1 MNEVLFIYSPITLVL
16 CLIAIILASSFS
28 TMLGQKIRV
37 SQLPFAVRHLVI
49 TIVLWNILCFIGTL
63 FFSGDHPGIG
73 GQVVFGLQAMIWVQ
87 AGNVIYRV
95 AQVNVHALSHPIWNY
110 FNIIGIVAA
119 AAAFIVL
126 CISPATITGISV
138 FGHHPF
144 AIHPNFVL
152 YSIIFFVFVFPEL
165 FRAIF
170 ILLRNALQTSDQ
182 AQSQISI
189 YMMGALC
196 FFVIIPLLFDFVFPI
211 ILDFRNASR
220 TTHFMLWYQYSYIF
234 LTIICGQY
242 YTSISFKNKSASW
255 FLDKLRHDLGDCFFT
270 YGNDGRILTANPAA
284 ETLFHMAEINMQ
296 QMKIQDLLP
305 ELDFDKEGTKSNV
318 KVAILNEQHTFNVS
332 VYRIQKSM
340 TTFTNVLLL
349 SDQSNS
355 LFYKQRIE
363 SLNAQFAEYKQDL
376 LRYQD
381 RLESSQKKSNEN
393 ENFLNTLINALPFQ
407 FWAKNEHGVYMA
419 QNQKDLSKRGNLFH
433 TTDETEDISSYEIE
447 AREKGNPNSHTS
459 YELIDGEEISEDEAN
474 RQINSGKFVAIFEK
488 MFIPILSKHS
498 PYKVIGIKIDMTDQ
512 KRLERERNILQ
523 EQKNIHSRLE
533 ELGTLCGAFAHDYN
547 NILGSQIGFCQL
559 ATEMLGAIQAEKV
572 DDEIKKKISTA
583 GNFVAEATK
592 AAERGKV
599 SLEEL
604 LNTIR
609 GQAKTTGDVIV
620 FAPYMIIDDVK
631 KKISLT
637 LPPNISIVSDTI
649 NKSLRIS
656 GIPAAL
662 DRIISNLSNNALF
675 AMKEMGGTLTFGLE
689 KETLTQQLITPYA
702 PPIPPGQYAKFTIA
716 DTGTG
721 MDSNTLER
729 IFSPFFTTKAP
740 GEGLGLGLS
749 SALRLL
755 KEGNAY
761 LTVQTRLGEGTIFN
775 LYWSLYNESQ
785 GEENVH
791 SSNH

>member
-1 MNEVLFIYSPITLVL
+1 MKENVLKIIHNIIYERRNIMTLDKFTIKAQEAVQAAVQTAQQAGQQTIEPVHLLQGILLKGKDVTNFIFQKLGVNTQQVETLVQSEL
-16 CLIAIILASSFS
+16 QHLP
-28 TMLGQKIRV
+28 RV
-37 SQLPFAVRHLVI
+37 SGGEPYFSNTTSQ
-49 TIVLWNILCFIGTL
+49 VL
-63 FFSGDHPGIG
+63 
-73 GQVVFGLQAMIWVQ
+73 Q
-87 AGNVIYRV
+87 
-95 AQVNVHALSHPIWNY
+95 
-110 FNIIGIVAA
+110 
-119 AAAFIVL
+119 
-126 CISPATITGISV
+126 
-138 FGHHPF
+138 
-144 AIHPNFVL
+144 
-152 YSIIFFVFVFPEL
+152 
-165 FRAIF
+165 RAID
-170 ILLRNALQTSDQ
+170 T
-182 AQSQISI
+182 AQKMGDEYVSI
-189 YMMGALC
+189 E
-196 FFVIIPLLFDFVFPI
+196 PLLLALFSV
-211 ILDFRNASR
+211 NSTASR
-220 TTHFMLWYQYSYIF
+220 
-234 LTIICGQY
+234 
-242 YTSISFKNKSASW
+242 
-255 FLDKLRHDLGDCFFT
+255 
-270 YGNDGRILTANPAA
+270 ILKDAGCTEAD
-284 ETLFHMAEINMQ
+284 MQ
-296 QMKIQDLLP
+296 KKKIQDLLP
-305 ELDFDKEGTKSNV
+305 GLDIKREGSKNNVNV
-318 KVAILNEQHTFNVS
+318 KILNEQHSFNMS
-332 VYRIQKSM
+332 IYRIQKSL

-355 LFYKQRIE
+355 LLYKQRIE

-381 RLESSQKKSNEN
+381 RLDSSQKKSNEN
-393 ENFLNTLINALPFQ
+393 ESFLNTLINALPFQ

-419 QNQKDLSKRGNLFH
+419 QNQRDLKKRGNLFH
-433 TTDETEDISSYEIE
+433 TTDNAESISSYELE

-459 YELIDGEEISEDEAN
+459 YELPDGEEISEDEAN
-474 RQINSGKFVAIFEK
+474 VQINSGKFVSIFEN

-512 KRLERERNILQ
+512 KRVERERNILQ

-559 ATEMLGAIQAEKV
+559 ASEMLGAIQSEEM
-572 DDEIKKKISTA
+572 DDGIKKKVLTA

-592 AAERGKV
+592 AAQRGKV

-609 GQAKTTGDVIV
+609 GQAKSSGDVIV

-631 KKISLT
+631 KKLSLT
-637 LPPNISIVSDTI
+637 LPPNISISSSKMD
-649 NKSLRIS
+649 KSIRIS

-689 KETLTQQLITPYA
+689 KESLVHQLITPYA
-702 PPIPPGQYAKFTIA
+702 PPIPPGNYAKFTIA

-785 GEENVH
+785 GEQNVH
-791 SSNH
+791 STDY

>member
-16 CLIAIILASSFS
+16 SLVAIILASSYS
-28 TMLGQKIRV
+28 TMLGQKIKV

-95 AQVNVHALSHPIWNY
+95 AQVNVHTQSHPIWNY

-165 FRAIF
+165 FRAIY

-419 QNQKDLSKRGNLFH
+419 QNQKDLGKRGNLFH

-474 RQINSGKFVAIFEK
+474 RLINSGKFVAIFEK

-592 AAERGKV
+592 AAQRGKV

-637 LPPNISIVSDTI
+637 LPPNISIISDTI

-689 KETLTQQLITPYA
+689 KAVLTQQLITPYA

>member
-16 CLIAIILASSFS
+16 SLVAIVLAATFS
-28 TMLGQKIRV
+28 TMLGQKISV
-37 SQLPFAVRHLVI
+37 SQLPFAVRQLVI
-49 TIVLWNILCFIGTL
+49 TIVLWNIFSFVGTL
-63 FFSGDHPGIG
+63 FFSGEHPGIG
-73 GQVVFGLQAMIWVQ
+73 GQILFGLQALIWIQ
-87 AGNVIYRV
+87 AGNTIYRV
-95 AQVNVHALSHPIWNY
+95 AQVNLRSKTHPFWNA
-110 FNIIGIVAA
+110 FNFVGIAITATVSA
-119 AAAFIVL
+119 IL
-126 CISPATITGISV
+126 CISPSIFTNISL
-138 FGHHPF
+138 FGHQPF
-144 AIHPNFVL
+144 ATHPNFVL
-152 YSIIFFVFVFPEL
+152 YSIIFFIFVFPEL
-165 FRAIF
+165 LRSIF
-170 ILLRNALQTSDQ
+170 VLLRNALQTSDL

-196 FFVIIPLLFDFVFPI
+196 FFVIIPLLFDFIFPFV
-211 ILDFRNASR
+211 LDFKNISR
-220 TTHFMLWYQYSYIF
+220 SNHFMLWYQFSYIF
-234 LTIICGQY
+234 LTVICGQY
-242 YTSISFKNKSASW
+242 YTSISFRNKSTSW
-255 FLDKLRHDLGDCFFT
+255 FLDKLRKDLGDCFFSFDDS
-270 YGNDGRILTANPAA
+270 GQILTANPAA
-284 ETLFHMAEINMQ
+284 ETLFHISEADMQ

-305 ELDFDKEGTKSNV
+305 ELDFDREGTKNNV
-318 KVAILNEQHTFNVS
+318 KVTILNEQHSFNVS
-332 VYRIQKSM
+332 IYRIQRSM
-340 TTFTNVLLL
+340 TTFTKVLLL

-363 SLNAQFAEYKQDL
+363 SLNTQFAEYKQDL

-393 ENFLNTLINALPFQ
+393 ESFLNTLINALPFQ

-419 QNQKDLSKRGNLFH
+419 QNQKDLGKRGNLFH
-433 TTDETEDISSYEIE
+433 TTDESESISSYELE
-447 AREKGNPNSHTS
+447 AREKGNPNTHTS
-459 YELIDGEEISEDEAN
+459 FELSDGKEISEDEAN
-474 RQINSGKFVAIFEK
+474 IQINSGKSVAIFEN

-498 PYKVIGIKIDMTDQ
+498 PYKVIGIKIDMTEQ
-512 KRLERERNILQ
+512 KRLEREKNILQ

-559 ATEMLGAIQAEKV
+559 ASEMLGVVQAANIG
-572 DDEIKKKISTA
+572 DEVKKQISTA

-592 AAERGKV
+592 AAQRGKV

-609 GQAKTTGDVIV
+609 GQAKSKGDVIV

-631 KKISLT
+631 KKLSLT
-637 LPPNISIVSDTI
+637 LPPNISIVSEAM
-649 NKSLRIS
+649 NKSIRIS

-689 KETLTQQLITPYA
+689 RETLTQQLITPYA

-785 GEENVH
+785 GENNGH